1 MTTLSPVKDIH
12 AASICLCLAI
22 ALTGCDAKPEGDS
35 RLQGTW
41 RSNKEATVAAWRR
54 ANVFP
59 AKFIDHCEKEL
70 LGKAVLICT
79 GDQVTTTNVSG
90 VVETSIYR
98 VIETGGDYAVME
110 GYDLVQKKP
119 AKFTIRFV
127 KDGYW
132 VLSDEPIKGY
142 FEKFDLVKR

>member
-1 MTTLSPVKDIH
+1 MTTLSPTKTVFLT
-12 AASICLCLAI
+12 CLGLCVA
-22 ALTGCDAKPEGDS
+22 ALTGCEAKPEGDP

-54 ANVFP
+54 AGVFP

-70 LGKAVLICT
+70 LGKAVLTCS
-79 GDQVTTTNVSG
+79 GNQTTATNTEGKVIIS
-90 VVETSIYR
+90 TNR
-98 VIETGGDYAVME
+98 VIETGGDYLVME
-110 GYDLVQKKP
+110 DYDEDQKKMV
-119 AKFTIRFV
+119 KCTIRFV

-132 VLSDEPIKGY
+132 VSSDDPIKGY